1 VSPNF
6 NVGLADQLLQYQNLS
21 STYWKAQNF
30 ETSNPIYQV
39 FLTEKDKSWFDE
51 KIGIKA
57 PVVNSFFEVSNP
69 KNSFN
74 GTVIIGKIPAQH
86 YYIIYFV
93 GSDYVESNS
102 SNWKWKLAT
111 MATHEYQHLVQFHF
125 TLTTPG
131 INLLAELPC
140 WFNEGMASKYEDA
153 LYLQGPNSSRLVS
166 SLQDS
171 ISTEKWILENRDFRL
186 RVLFNSID
194 SQLKVN
200 SRVNWRLN
208 EWAEFIESN
217 YRIDSA
223 GCSQHRY
230 GYTLGNLLFEKLQ
243 IDFGSTKILDL
254 LAQLKLEKSWTSA
267 FQKII
272 GVSDLDWLKQTG
284 IPYFIKEI
292 SK

>member
-1 VSPNF
+1 
-6 NVGLADQLLQYQNLS
+6 
-21 STYWKAQNF
+21 
-30 ETSNPIYQV
+30 
-39 FLTEKDKSWFDE
+39 
-51 KIGIKA
+51 
-57 PVVNSFFEVSNP
+57 
-69 KNSFN
+69 
-74 GTVIIGKIPAQH
+74 
-86 YYIIYFV
+86 
-93 GSDYVESNS
+93 
-102 SNWKWKLAT
+102 